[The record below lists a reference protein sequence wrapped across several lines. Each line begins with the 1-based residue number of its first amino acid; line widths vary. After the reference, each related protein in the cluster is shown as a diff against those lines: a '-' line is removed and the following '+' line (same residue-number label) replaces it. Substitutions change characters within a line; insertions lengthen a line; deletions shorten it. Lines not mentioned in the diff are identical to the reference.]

1 MTLPLHRQLESQSGE
16 TDGDFG
22 LEMVYRERLDKT
34 INLRS
39 SYAIASFGGHPTL
52 WV

>member
-1 MTLPLHRQLESQSGE
+1 MTLPLHRQLESQSGAR
-16 TDGDFG
+16 TAALDLRWFIG
-22 LEMVYRERLDKT
+22 ERLDKN
-34 INLRS
+34 NLGS